1 MPPTTSA
8 ATLSIPVRSRR
19 PCCRRLWQIRLPGRN
34 GSGVC
39 RWAALGRWTISPT
52 GCCIW
57 SPMNRPS
64 SPGVS
69 WSLMG
74 AQPLSESATLSSLSR
89 VRGAAS
95 GSFRG
100 QGVTEGSNSFSP
112 KVFAQFIGV
121 CSRPTV
127 VVALTPR
134 TLERPILPA
143 QHMDGGL
150 TRFGV
155 EEVVQMRN
163 HRHGRA
169 APWIT
174 GSVKN
179 RSEDSQ
185 LTIEGLRCYKPREI
199 ERNIFAWHGQM
210 PVKGLKKCQMLALGA
225 ILLYQI
231 VLLYQHQRQQPVGV
245 GIKALLRAA

>member
-1 MPPTTSA
+1 
-8 ATLSIPVRSRR
+8 
-19 PCCRRLWQIRLPGRN
+19 
-34 GSGVC
+34 
-39 RWAALGRWTISPT
+39 
-52 GCCIW
+52 
-57 SPMNRPS
+57 
-64 SPGVS
+64 
-69 WSLMG
+69 MG
-74 AQPLSESATLSSLSR
+74 AQPLSESATLSSPSR

-134 TLERPILPA
+134 TLEGPILPA
-143 QHMDGGL
+143 QHMDGGW

-199 ERNIFAWHGQM
+199 ERPVLPRRRPLCSRAM
-210 PVKGLKKCQMLALGA
+210 PRKRSSCSAPGSRSIRHACLSQHTNYSASNWSLQDN
-225 ILLYQI
+225 ILLFPHWSNGCLGHVSDAYASGHSLPVSATLEANMRLHTRGI
-231 VLLYQHQRQQPVGV
+231 ENGVRYGRCQRS
-245 GIKALLRAA
+245 KMC